1 MRAPVR
7 KALAVLLC
15 SVPLALVVGPVG
27 AHDPAAVLPP
37 ADVMGEC
44 GVGPGARAIVVASD
58 RAAQSDMYNAV
69 SLLQV
74 MRPLGPGGACL
85 VLAGSRDGAFPSDQ
99 RERLRGIEGLVIVLG
114 GEAAV
119 PNSKLEGI
127 EHARLSG
134 DDRWHT
140 AELVGQLATYFGVEF
155 LD

>member
-1 MRAPVR
+1 M
-7 KALAVLLC
+7 
-15 SVPLALVVGPVG
+15 
-27 AHDPAAVLPP
+27 
-37 ADVMGEC
+37 
-44 GVGPGARAIVVASD
+44 
-58 RAAQSDMYNAV
+58 
-69 SLLQV
+69 
-74 MRPLGPGGACL
+74 
-85 VLAGSRDGAFPSDQ
+85 LAGSRDGAFPSDQ